1 MYTKES
7 FESNSELTKYAQE
20 KYGITLDGRSSMD
33 SLLEDLNKAAIEHEQ
48 KQNPP
53 TPPEPQKPKTEKK
66 PKDKKPLVFRDD
78 PIGKGLALL
87 HKRRGG

>member
-53 TPPEPQKPKTEKK
+53 EMQKPKTEKK
-66 PKDKKPLVFRDD
+66 PKDKKSLVFRDD
-78 PIGKGLALL
+78 PVGKGLALL